1 MSVSGKKD
9 MKISCGL
16 IYPVEKGKIIEIPL
30 PLEKEEIVEMP
41 SKTAGERKV
50 PAIQNIQEIFDYI
63 TVGDYTGELDEK
75 GQVVRRI
82 GKDGKVLTSRQQEIE
97 GV

>member
-16 IYPVEKGKIIEIPL
+16 AYPVEEKGRSIEIPS
-30 PLEKEEIVEMP
+30 E
-41 SKTAGERKV
+41 TAGEKKV
-50 PAIQNIQEIFDYI
+50 PTAQNMQEIFDYI
-63 TVGDYTGELDEK
+63 TVEEHTSELDEK

-97 GV
+97 GETR